1 MKFYSVH
8 DLRTDTKSMWA
19 NLKYN
24 GEAIITNN
32 GKPAAL
38 ILDISED
45 NFEIMLQ
52 AVNQAKAMIAFNN
65 MRSRAASKGFMS
77 EEEIESEI
85 TAVKN
90 FHSVTITAY

>member
-1 MKFYSVH
+1 MKFYSIR
-8 DLRTDTKSMWA
+8 DLRTDSKNMWA
-19 NLKYN
+19 NLKYS
-24 GEAIITNN
+24 GKAVITSN

-65 MRSRAASKGFMS
+65 MRSHAASKGFMS
-77 EEEIESEI
+77 DEEIEAEI
-85 TAVKN
+85 AAVKK
-90 FHSVTITAY
+90 AE